1 MEERDELT
9 ILDRLHSLQSMNYI
23 TVKRD
28 NDSTV
33 SDIELPSNLKTVIMK
48 LHPEIS
54 DVVADDCK
62 VIQKYNPNT
71 FDPVS
76 YFQVGVKVFFPQDG
90 VPKGNKEF
98 YNKSFDELFLMTYG
112 GEMDFISFNVISLVV
127 PPPKTNE
134 EKFLELFKKD
144 YICKK

>member
-9 ILDRLHSLQSMNYI
+9 ILDRLQGLQSMDYI

-28 NDSTV
+28 NPSMIV
-33 SDIELPSNLKTVIMK
+33 DIELPSNFKTVIMK
-48 LHPEIS
+48 LHPEIQ

-62 VIQKYNPNT
+62 VIKKYNPNN
-71 FDPVS
+71 FDPQS

-98 YNKSFDELFLMTYG
+98 YNKSFDELFIMTYG
-112 GEMDFISFNVISLVV
+112 GEMDFISFNVSSLVV
-127 PPPKTNE
+127 PPPKSNE
-134 EKFLELFKKD
+134 EKFMELFGKK
-144 YICKK
+144 